1 MPSRRRP
8 AEGAREQ
15 RRQRNGGGAGE
26 GDRERDRAHLYLPL
40 SLLLVYWPRRTHPRP
55 DVPEPPADPTT
66 AASSKRGF
74 WQRITCRH
82 LGGRL
87 GAPVLFL
94 RLRQKHPCPAHL
106 PILVLAPKNHLCASV
121 PKGFWGGGRGGTR
134 AFSAMRVVLLR
145 HKQDNN
151 SAGPGVSL
159 RTRTGTNCADPS
171 HARLSRFPRHRL
183 QGADCLV

>member
-1 MPSRRRP
+1 M
-8 AEGAREQ
+8 
-15 RRQRNGGGAGE
+15 
-26 GDRERDRAHLYLPL
+26 YLPL

-55 DVPEPPADPTT
+55 DVPEPSADPTT
-66 AASSKRGF
+66 AVSSKRGF

-145 HKQDNN
+145 HKQ
-151 SAGPGVSL
+151 GFP
-159 RTRTGTNCADPS
+159 CA
-171 HARLSRFPRHRL
+171 R
-183 QGADCLV
+183 GLVLTVQIHHMHVCPVFQDTVFRAQTV